1 MYEEDDEEEEEQKLP
16 VFRITMTRNIVTY
29 VDVRAE
35 SMEDAMDMC
44 EVGIAVTEDGD
55 LDARSDMKEFV
66 EHYEA
71 TRCEDEIITDSC
83 EEVTDQYD

>member
-1 MYEEDDEEEEEQKLP
+1 MYEEDYEEEEEQKLP
-16 VFRITMTRNIVTY
+16 VFRITMSRNIVTY

-66 EHYEA
+66 EDYEA

>member
-1 MYEEDDEEEEEQKLP
+1 MYEEDNEEEEEQKLP

-66 EHYEA
+66 EDYEA

>member
-1 MYEEDDEEEEEQKLP
+1 MYEEDDEEEEQKLP
-16 VFRITMTRNIVTY
+16 VFRITMTRTVVTY

-44 EVGIAVTEDGD
+44 EVGIAVTENGN

-66 EHYEA
+66 EGYEA